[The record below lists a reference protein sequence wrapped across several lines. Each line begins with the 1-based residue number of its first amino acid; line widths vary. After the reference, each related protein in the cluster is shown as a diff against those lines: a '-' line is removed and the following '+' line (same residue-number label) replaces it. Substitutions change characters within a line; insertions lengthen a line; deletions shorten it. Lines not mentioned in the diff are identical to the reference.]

1 MLLNKCLV
9 QLFII
14 LSCIYF
20 DCPSVIPE
28 CDNYVEQH
36 EELLWNINK
45 FVNRSVLCIYI
56 K

>member
-28 CDNYVEQH
+28 CDRDIVSDLKADWEMILIH
-36 EELLWNINK
+36 VGRISC
-45 FVNRSVLCIYI
+45 V
-56 K
+56 